1 MRDGPSE
8 DRRCRHGT
16 KRVVIR
22 PWRLTRSSS
31 SEEGSRPGGSSPS
44 TARRRR
50 GRGHDP
56 LCRARPPYNRPPLT
70 KGFLRTEQ
78 DRDSTLVR
86 PLAEYEDD
94 VVELRLG
101 TTVDGDPPRGRTRS
115 SSRAASASRTAKLV
129 LATGAR
135 PRVLPIPGADLV
147 GVHTYRTLADAEAV
161 SAAAEEARS
170 AIVIGASFIGAETA
184 ASLRSRGLDVTLVEM
199 GDTLMPQLRCA
210 DLSAELVDLYRA
222 EGVDVLL
229 ETQVEELT
237 GNGRLLTGARTKDG
251 ETIEGYLAIVGVGVV
266 PNVEL
271 AEEAGADVD
280 DGIVVDERFRTS
292 LRDVYAIGDVARYP
306 DPTDRAAPPDRAL
319 VERRRPGRAPRPPAG
334 GLSGELRRAPRLL
347 HAAVRGASC
356 RCSAT
361 SSRRRSASSAGR
373 SPRAALIGF
382 HLADDGRLV
391 GAVIHGQAA
400 DVAVELEELLR
411 GASVVDD
418 PVRLLDGNLRPADAV
433 VA

>member
-1 MRDGPSE
+1 MATDSIIIVGGGLAAARLVSE
-8 DRRCRHGT
+8 YRT
-16 KRVVIR
+16 A
-22 PWRLTRSSS
+22 
-31 SEEGSRPGGSSPS
+31 GGDAEVTILSAEP
-44 TARRRR
+44 
-50 GRGHDP
+50 D
-56 LCRARPPYNRPPLT
+56 PPYNRPPLT
-70 KGFLRTEQ
+70 KGFLRMEQ

-86 PLAEYEDD
+86 PLDEYEDD

-101 TTVDGDPPRGRTRS
+101 TMVEAIDPAEHEVELTSGERVPYG
-115 SSRAASASRTAKLV
+115 KLV

-161 SAAAEEARS
+161 SAAADDARS
-170 AIVIGASFIGAETA
+170 AIVIGGSFIGAETA
-184 ASLRSRGLDVTLVEM
+184 ASLCLRGLDVTLVEM

-229 ETQVEELT
+229 ETQVEEFT
-237 GNGRLLTGARTKDG
+237 GNGRLLTGARTMDG

-292 LRDVYAIGDVARYP
+292 LPDVYAIGDVARYP
-306 DPTDRAAPPDRAL
+306 DPTAGRHRRIEHWSNADAQGAHLGRQLAGSRAAYDAL
-319 VERRRPGRAPRPPAG
+319 PVFFTQLFGRKLQVLGDVERATECILRGSLAEGR
-334 GLSGELRRAPRLL
+334 
-347 HAAVRGASC
+347 
-356 RCSAT
+356 
-361 SSRRRSASSAGR
+361 
-373 SPRAALIGF
+373 LIGF
-382 HLADDGRLV
+382 HLADDRRLV

-400 DVAVELEELLR
+400 DVAVELEDLLR
-411 GASVVDD
+411 GGAVVDD